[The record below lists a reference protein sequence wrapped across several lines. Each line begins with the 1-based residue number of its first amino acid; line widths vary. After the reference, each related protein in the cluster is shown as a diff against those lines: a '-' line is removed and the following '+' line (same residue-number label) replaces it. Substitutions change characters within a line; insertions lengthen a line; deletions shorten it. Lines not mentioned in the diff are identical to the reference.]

1 MKFPLASVCV
11 ALTLFSAASIC
22 AAEIQPPAM
31 VPGGW
36 KQFSV
41 DMRGRDREA
50 SVLISFTVKA
60 DGSLEDINVV
70 DGFYNEAYA
79 LMVIRGAKS
88 KKLLP
93 AKVDGVPVDF
103 HGAQMLIRINLPGV
117 APTGPGFG
125 QRYQAAAALVK
136 AGQVED
142 GARAIEDMIAN
153 HVSSNYEFAFLNAAL
168 VPIYGQLGRNHDALR
183 ASVLATLRDG
193 LQEIHSPAAS
203 FGDAKAGPGWRY
215 SLSREVVPTL
225 LRQQFVLAAA
235 LQDNHTALSA
245 YRQLLAVSKVADDD
259 PVAIR
264 ARTLQQRV
272 LSLEPFSASALIRDG
287 SWTYRPVRRVLAV
300 TDVQGGTLKSLHLQ
314 CSFHQQDYSFS
325 ADAEWVLQPSWG
337 DCAVTFKG
345 DDGTRFAVHESVAP
359 SP

>member
-1 MKFPLASVCV
+1 MKFPLASACI
-11 ALTLFSAASIC
+11 ALSLCSAAPMF

-50 SVLISFTVKA
+50 SVLITFTVKA
-60 DGSLEDINVV
+60 DGSLEDINAV

-103 HGAQMLIRINLPGV
+103 HGAQMLIRISLPGV
-117 APTGPGFG
+117 AATGPGFG

-136 AGQVED
+136 AGQIEG

-193 LQEIHSPAAS
+193 LQEVQSPAVS
-203 FGDAKAGPGWRY
+203 FGDAKASPGWRY
-215 SLSREVVPTL
+215 SLPREVVPTL

-287 SWTYRPVRRVLAV
+287 KWTYRPTRRVFAV
-300 TDVQGGTLKSLHLQ
+300 TDVQGGTLKSVHLQ
-314 CSFHQQDYSFS
+314 CSLHEQDAAYS
-325 ADAEWVLQPSWG
+325 AGAQWMLQPAWG

-345 DDGTRFAVHESVAP
+345 DDGTAFTVRESVPP